1 MTESQFTDAPFVTAF
16 GDDAPPEVREA
27 VASAV
32 AALAEC
38 RSAAQALQLHAR
50 TMVRM
55 YWLATHTGG
64 ANWDTVQQVLFRENY
79 DREMRL
85 VDVVAAGD
93 TNDAP
98 LVTPLRKWPEKVAEA
113 MKVLG
118 QERGLS
124 KDGAVLG
131 PLCPELA
138 AARGGGN
145 AGQAAR
151 GRDRGGGRPAS
162 ATTARGGNNPRGR
175 GRGGSGKGGKARS
188 FNRTDAAA
196 AGARAPATAAAQG
209 AAAATGGG

>member
-1 MTESQFTDAPFVTAF
+1 MIADTHQSQRALCAALDVLGRCLLVYPHGSLLSMTESQFTDAPFVTAF

-85 VDVVAAGD
+85 ADVVAAGD

-98 LVTPLRKWPEKVAEA
+98 LVTPLRK
-113 MKVLG
+113 
-118 QERGLS
+118 
-124 KDGAVLG
+124 
-131 PLCPELA
+131 
-138 AARGGGN
+138 
-145 AGQAAR
+145 
-151 GRDRGGGRPAS
+151 
-162 ATTARGGNNPRGR
+162 
-175 GRGGSGKGGKARS
+175 
-188 FNRTDAAA
+188 
-196 AGARAPATAAAQG
+196 
-209 AAAATGGG
+209 